1 MRIGIITYSQ
11 PAIYVIVFVLVAFYL
26 RKFQNQRMYIMIF
39 ACIIPFV
46 GILVM
51 SLLENEPKYKWIK
64 WGMFDITV
72 VFSLAL
78 FLGWSLGMALFLTVR
93 NTLTNIF

>member
-1 MRIGIITYSQ
+1 M
-11 PAIYVIVFVLVAFYL
+11 VFILVAFYL
-26 RKFQNQRMYIMIF
+26 RKFQNQRMYIMIL

-51 SLLENEPKYKWIK
+51 SLLENEPKHKWIK

-78 FLGWSLGMALFLTVR
+78 FLGWSLGMALESIVR
-93 NTLTNIF
+93 DTLTDSL